1 MLRRCG
7 MTVGLLYNKK
17 KKESVHYV
25 RLLKE
30 TILEISRRESA
41 SGETWDVID
50 SADYQQES
58 IASSADLLISIG
70 GDGTFLKTTAIAI
83 RRDLPVLG
91 FHLGTLGLLTE
102 FDKND
107 LEKTVRRLV
116 KGDYII
122 EERMTLGVA
131 VQDCEGTLLFEKTA
145 INDCVLSRGTLS
157 KVAYINLYINQA
169 FVDTYPC
176 DGIIVSTQTGSTAYS
191 LSAGGPIV
199 EPGND
204 VIVITPIC
212 AHYTD
217 GRSIIARSTSRI
229 EMNLCRPHHQMFV
242 TADGYEHFQIPARA
256 NVICSKGSRTVRII
270 RIDPPNFYE
279 ALRKKTSERRERI
292 RHEE

>member
-1 MLRRCG
+1 

>member
-1 MLRRCG
+1 

-217 GRSIIARSTSRI
+217 GRSIIAKSTSRI

-292 RHEE
+292 QHEE